1 MVFRGRLGFALG
13 GWLRFGLGRWLSI
26 ALGRW
31 LRQGLGRWLSIALDG
46 WLSAATGRRSR
57 STFRG
62 RLEAELNVVSHR
74 LSILSHGAAGQG
86 KLGTPAGLRR
96 LLAAAV
102 ILVVISDGAYR

>member
-13 GWLRFGLGRWLSI
+13 GWLRFGLGRWLSA

-31 LRQGLGRWLSIALDG
+31 LRQGL
-46 WLSAATGRRSR
+46 GRRSR

-96 LLAAAV
+96 SLAAAV
-102 ILVVISDGAYR
+102 ILVVISDGANR